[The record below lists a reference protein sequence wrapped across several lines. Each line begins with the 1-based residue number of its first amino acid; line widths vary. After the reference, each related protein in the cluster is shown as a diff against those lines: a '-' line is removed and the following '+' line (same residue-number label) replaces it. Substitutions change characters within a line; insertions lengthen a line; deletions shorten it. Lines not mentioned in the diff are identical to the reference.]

1 MLFIRKI
8 LNKLELFINTDDIV
22 VIHGARQ
29 VGKTCLLKLIIE
41 KYILKNYAYFDL
53 EDLRFLEL
61 FENGHQR
68 VVKYI
73 NQNFQINPNEKFFI
87 IIDEIQY
94 LSNPSSFL
102 KILHDHYKQFKLI
115 VSGSSSFD
123 IKKNFSDSLVGR
135 TVNFELFPLD
145 FEEFLIFKKEK
156 ISIKE
161 KIDEPILIEKL
172 KDYFEEFIVYGG
184 YPKIVLEDNI
194 IRKEAYL
201 QQIIDTYI
209 KKDIRDIANI
219 KNIMKFNNLL
229 RLVSSYGSKLLNIAG
244 LSKELGLSK
253 QTVEEYLFILEATYI
268 LKLLPP
274 FFRNLKK
281 ELTKRPKIFFYDTGI
296 MNLLQYRQFPKIITG
311 EMFETSI
318 FAELIKNFSKN
329 NLNYWRTQD
338 KKEIDF
344 ILNFKNRLIPI
355 EVKINSTQFS
365 GTAMR
370 YFKNKYKVKG
380 NFIIVLNQ
388 SKGNFIHPWE
398 IYFKFNDQ
406 INREYQ

>member
-311 EMFETSI
+311 EIPSYKIAENEKFYAFLDINPLAKGHTLIVPKIEISSSSI
-318 FAELIKNFSKN
+318 NFHIVS
-329 NLNYWRTQD
+329 
-338 KKEIDF
+338 
-344 ILNFKNRLIPI
+344 
-355 EVKINSTQFS
+355 NS
-365 GTAMR
+365 G
-370 YFKNKYKVKG
+370 
-380 NFIIVLNQ
+380 
-388 SKGNFIHPWE
+388 
-398 IYFKFNDQ
+398 
-406 INREYQ
+406 

>member
-370 YFKNKYKVKG
+370 YFKNKYKVKD

-388 SKGNFIHPWE
+388 SKDNFIHPWE